1 MAALFG
7 GLKSRYQSLKM
18 RNSIWSAPAYD
29 DEEEARWDALMEEAL
44 AENNPSLESVVP
56 RTNYLLTKA
65 FKAIPGD
72 NWQEKLDHCLKC
84 KCCMRHQTLKPK
96 RLEPWT
102 EDMAEVDIKIKWVH
116 TNCECNCRH
125 MARFIC
131 RQCDEDGNFLPC
143 PTKDP
148 ITEAAM

>member
-1 MAALFG
+1 
-7 GLKSRYQSLKM
+7 M
-18 RNSIWSAPAYD
+18 RNSIWSVPGGDDIDEIPYD
-29 DEEEARWDALMEEAL
+29 H
-44 AENNPSLESVVP
+44 VVS
-56 RTNYLLTKA
+56 RTEIVLSEA
-65 FKAIPGD
+65 FKAVPGN

-84 KCCMRHQTLKPK
+84 KCCMRHQTLRPK

-116 TNCECNCRH
+116 TTCKCDCRH

-143 PTKDP
+143 PNGGP
-148 ITEAAM
+148 ITEAPM